1 MNKTVDE
8 AVTLIADLKGLV
20 KDATDVEIVVSP
32 PFTALGAV
40 REALRGSNIELAAQN
55 MHWEN
60 EGASPVKYL
69 LACLGI

>member
-20 KDATDVEIVVSP
+20 KDTTDVEIVVSP
-32 PFTALGAV
+32 PFTALGA
-40 REALRGSNIELAAQN
+40 EALAAAISSLQPKTCIGK
-55 MHWEN
+55 MK
-60 EGASPVKYL
+60 ALSPVKYL